1 MLKLSQVAATDTS
14 NFAGYNGI
22 IVKTTHPLIFYRLI
36 IQLLLSRP
44 SLEACLYI
52 YNIHH
57 GDNKTLYRC
66 PNKQGEIMKSN
77 FSVINCSHRADSNL

>member
-1 MLKLSQVAATDTS
+1 MLKLSQVAATDSS
-14 NFAGYNGI
+14 NLAGYNGI
-22 IVKTTHPLIFYRLI
+22 IVKTTHPLISFRFI

-44 SLEACLYI
+44 SLGACLYI

-77 FSVINCSHRADSNL
+77 FSVKNCSHRADSNL

>member
-1 MLKLSQVAATDTS
+1 MLKLSQVAETDTS

-22 IVKTTHPLIFYRLI
+22 IVKITHPLIFFRFI

-44 SLEACLYI
+44 SLEACFYI

-66 PNKQGEIMKSN
+66 PNKQGAIMKSN
-77 FSVINCSHRADSNL
+77 FSFINCSHCADSNV